1 MSRPVRYLPAAVQRP
16 LTIGFSMIRV
26 ISEKRLPFSLPKRSK
41 ILLVPL
47 GLTIAVALLWVWGSN
62 LNSFSRRDA
71 YDYAQIS
78 VELFQGNGM
87 STLQL
92 LPRHI
97 PYLQERGLLEGPTW
111 PNLSRNPL
119 LMVVNLFFQRIFPN
133 VARALVAQSGFWHL
147 ASLPL
152 LFFLALRFTN
162 LKYALAVVIFYAADR
177 EIILYSYSGMT
188 ETLAIFLLLA
198 LFLVAFKMD
207 PKPLKWVVLG
217 ALAAL
222 AYLARAQFLVLLPW
236 VLLSPWLTGSKSRRF
251 LSAGL
256 VLAGMLLALAPW
268 MVRNFSLTGDPLFSF
283 NTSRNLVKGTLPGQ
297 VDLELRLHAPVD
309 VGLVVQQYREV
320 ILDKF
325 TGNLVKFFS
334 PAYWANNFRGMW
346 VLFPGL
352 FFFSLVR
359 RQDGGE
365 YDRLK
370 WNTAL
375 LFFLTFLLISL
386 TVDSVRYYLLFRPL
400 ILVVAFG
407 ELYFFLNRDF
417 NPDFLAGRRSDP
429 ISSSPSA
436 SSRGV
441 LDRFFSRL
449 PESRSLLETRLLLV
463 LVLLG
468 LVQLAAN
475 TYQHTKV
482 PLTYSWFELR
492 TFEVLRKKTDRE
504 TLIASDIS
512 EQVSL
517 YAGTRTLRLPA
528 DPLDLLEI
536 HQKYLPVDYV
546 LLSRASSRAGVSDE
560 DEQAEAGLYLN
571 YLDFI
576 KQPIFLEQFTFD
588 RTLPNGGLLFER
600 K

>member
-1 MSRPVRYLPAAVQRP
+1 MIRPVRYFLAAVQRP
-16 LTIGFSMIRV
+16 LTIRFSMTRV

-41 ILLVPL
+41 NLVVPL

-97 PYLQERGLLEGPTW
+97 IYLQEKGLLEGPTW

-152 LFFLALRFTN
+152 LFFLALRFTD

-198 LFLVAFKMD
+198 LFLVAFKMG

-236 VLLSPWLTGSKSRRF
+236 VLLSPWLTGSKPRRF

-256 VLAGMLLALAPW
+256 VLAGMLVVLTPW
-268 MVRNFSLTGDPLFSF
+268 MVRNYSLTGDPLFSF

-309 VGLVVQQYREV
+309 VGLVVQQYRDV

-370 WNTAL
+370 WNAAL

-400 ILVVAFG
+400 ILVVAFS
-407 ELYFFLNRDF
+407 ELYFILNRDF
-417 NPDFLAGRRSDP
+417 NPDVLAGRRSSP
-429 ISSSPSA
+429 ISPSPSA
-436 SSRGV
+436 STRGV

-449 PESRSLLETRLLLV
+449 PESRSFFETRLLLV
-463 LVLLG
+463 LVVLG

-475 TYQHTKV
+475 TYQHTNV

-504 TLIASDIS
+504 TVIASDIS

-536 HQKYLPVDYV
+536 HLKYLPVDYV
-546 LLSRASSRAGVSDE
+546 LLSRASSRAGLSDE

-576 KQPIFLEQFTFD
+576 KQPIFLDQFTFD

>member
-1 MSRPVRYLPAAVQRP
+1 MSRPVRYLPAAVRRP

-207 PKPLKWVVLG
+207 PKPLKWVLLG

-222 AYLARAQFLVLLPW
+222 AYLARAQFLVLLLW

-256 VLAGMLLALAPW
+256 VLAGMLVALAPW

-429 ISSSPSA
+429 ISSLPSA

-449 PESRSLLETRLLLV
+449 SESRSLLETRFLLV

-536 HQKYLPVDYV
+536 HQKYIPVDYV